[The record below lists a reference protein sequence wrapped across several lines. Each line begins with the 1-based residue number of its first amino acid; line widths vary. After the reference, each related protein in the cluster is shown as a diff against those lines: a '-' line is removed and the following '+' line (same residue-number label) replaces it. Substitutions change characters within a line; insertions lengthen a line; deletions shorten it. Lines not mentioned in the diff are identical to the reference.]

1 MSDHARPYRDAI
13 TATTGGLFPTPT
25 RKALVRAVSR
35 NDGKV
40 YFEAGEVW
48 DMHRGGKVTER
59 MRQVIAA
66 GWVEVLP
73 DAERNPRIHLSGR
86 KYYRVT
92 VDGALIIQKG
102 QTT

>member
-1 MSDHARPYRDAI
+1 MTNHDPVYRAI
-13 TATTGGLFPTPT
+13 VRATTGGLYPTPT
-25 RKALVRAVSR
+25 RKALVLAVSR

-86 KYYRVT
+86 KYYRIT
-92 VDGALIIQKG
+92 ADGERILRG
-102 QTT
+102 QQ